1 MEISDSHGDAF
12 SCGVPSMDA
21 AHRKLK
27 AALARLAALPDDQ
40 FGAAFPD
47 LVAAIEHDFRHEE
60 DLMEAINYAGLHSHR
75 EEHARVLATLHQ
87 TELHVTAGEI
97 ATGREA
103 LHLLEQ
109 WFTVHETRIDAALGA
124 AIERAGCDRKRG

>member
-1 MEISDSHGDAF
+1 MEINVSHSVF

-27 AALARLAALPDDQ
+27 TALTRLAALPDEQ
-40 FGAAFPD
+40 FGPAFPD

-60 DLMEAINYAGLHSHR
+60 ELMETINYAGLHSHR

-87 TELHVTAGEI
+87 TELHVAAGEV
-97 ATGREA
+97 AVGREA
-103 LHLLEQ
+103 LKLLEQ
-109 WFTVHETRIDAALGA
+109 WFIVHETRIDAALGA
-124 AIERAGCDRKRG
+124 AIERAGCERKHG